1 MEREASF
8 RYERIT
14 MPEDGASNILFL
26 NGTLV
31 HLSSKEIPNSYKL
44 FSEKL
49 VLPRRTVELP
59 ELSKLSANFARLVIL
74 LNKSKAKAKTI
85 RP

>member
-8 RYERIT
+8 RYQTIT
-14 MPEDGASNILFL
+14 VPEDEASNILYV

-59 ELSKLSANFARLVIL
+59 ELSKLSANISRLVLL
-74 LNKSKAKAKTI
+74 LNKSKTKAV